1 MADISGRTRGG
12 TLAEYK
18 INGGGG
24 LTLQVEEWGNLEGQP
39 ILFLHGWSQSH
50 LCWHKQYKDQKLQ
63 RYRMVAFDLRG
74 HGGSE
79 TPTGD
84 AFYNDYSLWAD
95 DVHSVIDELALIKPV
110 LVGWSYGG
118 IVITD
123 YVKKYGDENLG
134 GVNFVCAATNL
145 TEPAMGTFLGPGIL
159 DHFEAATSEDE
170 SIHASAIEK
179 FLRGCFYKPISES
192 DFQGALS
199 YNREVRPD
207 VRLALVSRD
216 IDNSP
221 VLRQMSCPI
230 LISQGREDTIVLPAM
245 AEVISSNSKNASLSW
260 FNGVGHAPFV
270 EDVERFNKELE
281 TFVDS
286 L

>member
-1 MADISGRTRGG
+1 MV
-12 TLAEYK
+12 EYK
-18 INGGGG
+18 ISGGGG
-24 LTLQVEEWGNLEGQP
+24 LALQVEEWGNLEGQP
-39 ILFLHGWSQSH
+39 ILFIHGWSQSH
-50 LCWHKQYKDQKLQ
+50 LCWHKQYQDQKLQ
-63 RYRMVAFDLRG
+63 RFRMVAFDLRG

-79 TPTGD
+79 SPTGD

-192 DFQGALS
+192 DFQGALR

-216 IDNSP
+216 IDNSS

-245 AEVISSNSKNASLSW
+245 AEVISSNSINASLSW

-281 TFVDS
+281 TFVDG

>member
-1 MADISGRTRGG
+1 VADISGRIRGG
-12 TLAEYK
+12 KLAEYK

-24 LTLQVEEWGNLEGQP
+24 LALKVKEWGNPEGQP
-39 ILFLHGWSQSH
+39 ILFIHGWSQSH
-50 LCWHKQYKDQKLQ
+50 LCWFNQYQDQKLQ
-63 RYRMVAFDLRG
+63 RFRIIAFDLRG

-79 TPTGD
+79 APVGD
-84 AFYNDYSLWAD
+84 AFYNDYSLWAT
-95 DVHSVIDELALIKPV
+95 DVHSVIDELDLIKPI

-170 SIHASAIEK
+170 SIHAGAMEK
-179 FLRGCFYKPISES
+179 FLRGCFHKPISES
-192 DFQGALS
+192 DFQGALI

-207 VRLALVSRD
+207 VRLALVGRD
-216 IDNSP
+216 VDNSQI
-221 VLRQMSCPI
+221 VRRMSCPI
-230 LISQGREDTIVLPAM
+230 LISQGKEDTIVLPAM
-245 AEVISSNSKNASLSW
+245 AKVIFSNSKNASISW
-260 FNGVGHAPFV
+260 FNDVGHAPFV

-281 TFVDS
+281 TFVDG